1 MNQDDELEVSL
12 VFPAYNEADRL
23 EEAVLRTVDS
33 LKEISDSFEI
43 IIAEDGSTDGTD
55 ELAEELSR
63 KHPYV
68 RHLHSDVRL
77 GRGRALNRA
86 FKLSKGRILIYTDVD
101 LSTDP
106 RFLKPLIKSIRDSY
120 DFATGSR
127 MHPRSVVERSSLR
140 RILSL
145 TYNLMVQIF
154 LKSPVRDHQC
164 GFKAFKRSSLFK
176 ILDKVKANHWFWDT
190 ETLVLASYN
199 GFKVKEIPIVWRGG
213 ERSKVRVLSD
223 VIDMGIQ
230 IMKLW
235 WRLNVTKTDIRVA

>member
-1 MNQDDELEVSL
+1 MNRNDELEVSL

-63 KHPYV
+63 KYPYV

-106 RFLKPLIKSIRDSY
+106 RFLKPLIESIRDGY

-145 TYNLMVQIF
+145 TYNLMVRIF

-223 VIDMGIQ
+223 VMDMGVQ